1 MLNSLIGWSLKHRII
16 VVAVALFLT
25 IYGAYTTTQLPVDV
39 LPDLDRP
46 TVTIFTEASGMAP
59 EEVETLVSF
68 PIETAMNGAPGVT
81 RVRSASGVGLSLV
94 FVEFDWS
101 QDIYRAR
108 QIINERLQTVKD
120 RMPDGVTPTMGP
132 ISGIMGEVVQIGMWS
147 SERPSFEVRS
157 LADWVVRPRLLSISG
172 VAQVSIIGGGAMQ
185 YQVLANPD
193 KLRQFN
199 VSVIELNEAVRQANV
214 NSGGGYMI
222 GPNQEI
228 IIRNIGRVQN
238 LEDVENSVIKVVDG
252 TPIMVKQVA
261 EVTQGRPVLR
271 GDASINGNSG
281 VILSVQKAPGVDT
294 IQLTEEVLK
303 AISEVRQGLPDDVEI
318 NDNLFRS
325 THFID
330 TSIST
335 VEHAMR
341 DAFILVSI
349 VLFLF
354 LMNFR
359 TTFISLTAIPVS
371 LVIAAI
377 TFKFFG
383 MGVNTMTLGGLA
395 VAIGVLVDDAIIDVE
410 NVYRRLKE
418 NRHAKNPLSPL
429 KVVYDASKEVRG
441 SIVFATLIIALV
453 FLPLFALSGIEG
465 RIFTPLAISFIVAL
479 FASLLVALTLTPVL
493 CSYLLPRMKQMSH
506 EEDTRFV
513 RFLKRYNA
521 PIVRWAMGNT
531 GLVMSLTLG
540 MVVTAGLVASSMGT
554 TFLPPFN
561 EGSYNVKM
569 ILPPGTSLQETNRVG
584 AIAEGLLLKLPEV
597 ESISRRTGRAELDD
611 HAEGVNSTEMELR
624 PKKGTDQAAFE
635 ERMRA
640 ELAKIPGIS
649 ASIGQPI
656 SHRIDHMLSGVR
668 AQIAIKVFG
677 EDLDTLR
684 RLSRE
689 VEAQMKSVPGVVDLN
704 IERQVEIPQIKIAID
719 RESAARYGL
728 TVMEVAET
736 LETAFNGHPVS
747 QVIDGQRTY
756 DLVVWF
762 DEESRNDLNAIR
774 SALVK
779 TPGGTMIPVSQ
790 VASITESTGP
800 NTIYRENAQRRI
812 TVSANVSDRDLGTV
826 IAEIEEKINANVT
839 MGDGYFV
846 TYGGQ
851 FESQQAA
858 SQVIAMLGGVV
869 VVAIF
874 LLLLIPLKS
883 WRMALQVMVNLPL
896 AFVGGIVALKVTGLD
911 MSIAA
916 MVGFITLFGVAT
928 RNGIMMLTH
937 YVHLMKYEGERFN
950 REMILR
956 GTQERLS
963 PVLMTAIAAALGMVP
978 FALAG
983 NTPGKEIMHP
993 VAVVLLGGLV
1003 TSTILDQVVTPA
1015 LFWRFGRKDWGDYE
1029 PGSML
1034 DEDIQFEPPRS
1045 SHPVGGH

>member
-1 MLNSLIGWSLKHRII
+1 MLNRLIAWSLQHRII
-16 VVAVALFLT
+16 VVAIALFLVA
-25 IYGAYTTTQLPVDV
+25 YGAYTSTRLPVDV
-39 LPDLDRP
+39 LPDLNRP
-46 TVTIFTEASGMAP
+46 TVTIFTESSGMAP

-108 QIINERLQTVKD
+108 QIVNERLQIVKE
-120 RMPDGVTPTMGP
+120 RMPDGINPTMGP
-132 ISGIMGEVVQIGMWS
+132 ISGIMGEIIQIGMFS
-147 SERPSFEVRS
+147 QERPSFEVRS
-157 LADWVVRPRLLSISG
+157 VADWVVRPRLLSIPG
-172 VAQVSIIGGGAMQ
+172 VAQVSVIGGGAMQ
-185 YQVLANPD
+185 YQVLADPA

-199 VSVIELNEAVRQANV
+199 VSVIELNHAVSQANM
-214 NSGGGYMI
+214 NSGGGYLMN
-222 GPNQEI
+222 PNQEI
-228 IIRNIGRVQN
+228 IIRNIGRVQS
-238 LEDVENSVIKVVDG
+238 LADIENSVIKVVNG
-252 TPIMVKQVA
+252 TPITVKQVA
-261 EVTQGRPVLR
+261 EVKFGRPVLR
-271 GDASINGNSG
+271 GDASVQGNPG
-281 VILSVQKAPGVDT
+281 VILSVQKAPGADT
-294 IQLTEEVLK
+294 IRLTEQVLRALEETK
-303 AISEVRQGLPDDVEI
+303 PALPKDIEVRDD
-318 NDNLFRS
+318 LFRA
-325 THFID
+325 TRFIE
-330 TSIST
+330 TSITT

-354 LMNFR
+354 LLNFR

-377 TFKFFG
+377 TFSFFG

-410 NVYRRLKE
+410 NVFRRLKE
-418 NRHAKNPLSPL
+418 NRHLANPLPT
-429 KVVYDASKEVRG
+429 VRVIYNASREVRG
-441 SIVFATLIIALV
+441 SIVFATIIIALV

-465 RIFTPLAISFIVAL
+465 KIFTPLAIAFIVSL
-479 FASLLVALTLTPVL
+479 FASLLVSLTLTPVL
-493 CSYLLPRMKQMSH
+493 CAYLLPKMKQMEH
-506 EEDTRFV
+506 AEDPRFV
-513 RFLKRYNA
+513 RWLKRLNA
-521 PIVRWAMGNT
+521 PVVDWSMRSS
-531 GLVMSLTLG
+531 GLVITLG
-540 MVVTAGLVASSMGT
+540 VAMVAIAAAVGSTIGT

-561 EGSYNVKM
+561 EGSYNVKL

-584 AIAEGLLLKLPEV
+584 AIAESMMLKLPEV

-611 HAEGVNSTEMELR
+611 HAEGVNATEMELR
-624 PKKGTDQAAFE
+624 PKKGTPQAEFE
-635 ERMRA
+635 EKMRT
-640 ELAKIPGIS
+640 ELAKLPGVS

-668 AQIAIKVFG
+668 AQIALKVFG
-677 EDLDTLR
+677 DDLDTLR
-684 RLSRE
+684 RLAKQIE
-689 VEAQMKSVPGVVDLN
+689 GQMRQVPGVVDLN
-704 IERQVEIPQIKIAID
+704 VERQVEIPQIKISID
-719 RESAARYGL
+719 RQAAAQYGL
-728 TVMEVAET
+728 TVTEVAET

-747 QVIDGQRTY
+747 QVIEGQRTF

-762 DEESRNDLNAIR
+762 DEASRNDLNAIR
-774 SALVK
+774 ATLVK
-779 TPGGTMIPVSQ
+779 TPNGAMIPVSQ
-790 VASITESTGP
+790 VARIVESTGP

-812 TVSANVSDRDLGTV
+812 TVSANVSGRDLGTV
-826 IAEIEEKINANVT
+826 IQDIERRIDQNVE

-858 SQVIAMLGGVV
+858 SQVIAVLGLIV

-874 LLLLIPLKS
+874 LLLFVALKS

-896 AFVGGIVALKVTGLD
+896 AFVGGVVALKITGLD
-911 MSIAA
+911 LSIAA
-916 MVGFITLFGVAT
+916 MVGFITLFGIAT

-937 YVHLMKYEGERFN
+937 YVHLMKEEGERFS
-950 REMILR
+950 RAMILR

-963 PVLMTAIAAALGMVP
+963 PVLMTAVSAALGMVP

-1015 LFWRFGRKDWGDYE
+1015 LFWRFGQREWGNYE
-1029 PGSML
+1029 PG
-1034 DEDIQFEPPRS
+1034 QFSDADHLFEQPA
-1045 SHPVGGH
+1045 